1 MKRFNHLGESN
12 RVPFELKATINLPKT
27 AFPMKAN
34 LPQNEPKMLARWEQ
48 ARIYDRIREERK
60 GSDKGT
66 YILHD
71 GPPYTSGPIHLGT
84 ALNKCLKDFIVKSKT
99 MAGFDAPYVPGWD
112 CHGLPIE
119 IKVDKELGGKKLQ
132 MRPTDVR
139 AECRKY
145 AQKFLDLQRQQ
156 FKRIGVF
163 GRFDRPYA
171 TMNPQYESVV
181 LSTFFSFYENGF
193 VYKGLRAVYWCMHDE
208 TALAEA
214 EVEYENHTSPTV
226 WVKYRLLDD
235 PTRIDPA
242 LAGKKVSTIIWTTT
256 PWTLPASMAVAFHP
270 DEEYVALES
279 GGEVYVVA
287 SKLAKD
293 VADRCTL
300 TDPRELAHFP
310 GRKMEYLYFQHPF
323 LDRKILGVL
332 AEYVTMDTGTGV
344 VHTAPSH
351 GAEDFLTGV
360 KYGLDATSNV
370 DEKGILRNGL
380 PEYTGKRVWEA
391 NQPII
396 DLLRSRGAL
405 LHAEKTEHSYPHCWR
420 CHNPVIFRATE
431 QWFISMETPMPGG
444 LSPDDL
450 TSRRLPCERERD
462 DTLRKIQSCKIRIA
476 YAQENLP
483 KGLAD
488 PEEDLRDLLVLN
500 NQLQQKVAE
509 LDAEIGSLSEQ
520 EKSVRS
526 RSDTLRTRTLEEI
539 KHVKWDPSWGEERLS
554 NMIATRPDWCISRQ
568 RVWGVPIA
576 VFLCESCG
584 KPLNDPAINRK
595 VAELFCR
602 SGADAW
608 FTSEADAILPAS
620 AKCPHCGGTKFEKE
634 TDIFDVWLESG
645 ASYLALVA
653 DEPTYPWPSDLYL
666 EGGDQYRGWF
676 QSSLLCAMGTH
687 GTPPYKGVVTPG
699 WTLDEKGQA
708 MSKSRG
714 NDVDP
719 VDIADRMGAE
729 VVRLWVASVDFRED
743 VVGSERL
750 MLTVAENYRK
760 IRNTFRYILGNLGD
774 FDPQTD
780 AVPFESMDP
789 LDRYMLCQTQAFA
802 ADVRN
807 SYDDFAFHKIYHR
820 LNHFCIVDLSAF
832 YFDVLKDRL
841 YISAPKSQGRRS
853 AQTAI
858 WRIGEALVHL
868 LAPIMSF
875 TSEEVWDY
883 LPKSAARGDSVH
895 LALFPSAA
903 EILGDAGDSAKSCDE
918 KSGQDWTTL
927 RSVRDE
933 VLKAL
938 EEARNNKLIGT
949 GLEAQVIVV
958 AADPV
963 YSVLARYAAEL
974 RYLFIVSAVTLTQ
987 ASGNGTGSVHVEVKK
1002 ADGAKCERCWNYST
1016 HVGEDE
1022 KYPTVCERC
1031 SAVLKDLEA
1040 SR

>member
-1 MKRFNHLGESN
+1 M
-12 RVPFELKATINLPKT
+12 PFELKATINLPKT

-34 LPQNEPKMLARWEQ
+34 LPQNEPKMLERWEQ
-48 ARIYDRIREERK
+48 MGIYERIRQARK
-60 GSDKGT
+60 GAPR

-84 ALNKCLKDFIVKSKT
+84 AMNKCLKDFIAKSKT

-132 MRPTDVR
+132 MRPIDVR

-145 AQKFLDLQRQQ
+145 AQKFLDLQRTQ

-214 EVEYENHTSPTV
+214 EVEYENHTSPTI
-226 WVKYRLLDD
+226 WVKYALLDD
-235 PTRIDPA
+235 PAAIDAA
-242 LAGKKVSTIIWTTT
+242 LAGKKVSTVIYTTT

-279 GGEVYVVA
+279 GGEVYIVA
-287 SKLAKD
+287 SKLAAD
-293 VADRCTL
+293 VAAKCNL
-300 TDPRELAHFP
+300 ADPNPLAHFP
-310 GRKMEYLYFQHPF
+310 GRKMERLNFQHPF

-332 AEYVTMDTGTGV
+332 ADYVTMDTGTGV

-351 GAEDFLTGV
+351 GAEDFITGM

-380 PEYTGKRVWEA
+380 PEYTGQYVFKA
-391 NQPII
+391 NPII
-396 DLLRSRGAL
+396 VELLRSRGVL
-405 LHAEKTEHSYPHCWR
+405 LHSDKLEHSYPHCWR

-444 LSPDDL
+444 AGKD
-450 TSRRLPCERERD
+450 
-462 DTLRKIQSCKIRIA
+462 
-476 YAQENLP
+476 
-483 KGLAD
+483 
-488 PEEDLRDLLVLN
+488 
-500 NQLQQKVAE
+500 
-509 LDAEIGSLSEQ
+509 
-520 EKSVRS
+520 
-526 RSDTLRTRTLEEI
+526 DTLRTRTLEEI
-539 KHVKWDPSWGEERLS
+539 KKVKWDPAWGEERLT
-554 NMIATRPDWCISRQ
+554 NMIQTRPDWCISRQ

-576 VFLCESCG
+576 VFLCLGCG
-584 KPLNDPAINRK
+584 KPLKDHAVNQK
-595 VAELFCR
+595 VVELFAK

-608 FTSEADAILPAS
+608 FTPESDTILPATT
-620 AKCPHCGGTKFEKE
+620 KCPHCGGAKFEKE

-645 ASYLALVA
+645 ASYLALID
-653 DEPTYPWPSDLYL
+653 DEPDYPWPSDLYL

-687 GTPPYKGVVTPG
+687 ATPPYKGVVTPG

-719 VDIADRMGAE
+719 VDIASRLGGE

-743 VVGSERL
+743 VVGSEAL
-750 MLTVAENYRK
+750 MLRVAENYRK
-760 IRNTFRYILGNLGD
+760 IRNTFRYIMGNLGD
-774 FDPQTD
+774 FDPQAD
-780 AVPFESMDP
+780 AVPFDHMEE
-789 LDRYMLCQTQAFA
+789 LDQYMLRRTAVLAFA
-802 ADVRN
+802 LGN
-807 SYDDFAFHKIYHR
+807 WYHEFAFHKIYHR
-820 LNHFCIVDLSAF
+820 INDFCIVDLSAF

-841 YISAPKSQGRRS
+841 YISAPKSQARRS

-858 WRIGEALVHL
+858 WRIGEALVRL

-875 TSEEVWDY
+875 TSEEVWQY
-883 LPKSAARGDSVH
+883 LPKTSDREESVH
-895 LALFPSAA
+895 LATFPSAV
-903 EILGDAGDSAKSCDE
+903 EILRDAGKAEADSKSDE
-918 KSGQDWTTL
+918 DWASL
-927 RSVRDE
+927 RAVRDD
-933 VLKAL
+933 VLQAL
-938 EEARNNKLIGT
+938 EFARNGKQIGG
-949 GLEAQVIVV
+949 GLEAQVTIE
-958 AADPV
+958 ATDPA
-963 YSVLARYAAEL
+963 YSLLAKYRDQL
-974 RYLFIVSAVTLTQ
+974 RYLFIVSAVSLKQWTPE
-987 ASGNGTGSVHVEVKK
+987 NGSTGGIRLRVDK
-1002 ADGAKCERCWNYST
+1002 ADGAKCDRCWNYST
-1016 HVGEDE
+1016 HVGED
-1022 KYPTVCERC
+1022 KIYPTVCERC
-1031 SAVLKDLEA
+1031 SAVLKELEGKA
-1040 SR
+1040 SS

>member
-1 MKRFNHLGESN
+1 MKGFKHLGEAN
-12 RVPFELKATINLPKT
+12 RVPLELKATINLPKT

-48 ARIYDRIREERK
+48 ASIYERIREARK
-60 GSDKGT
+60 GSPT

-71 GPPYTSGPIHLGT
+71 GPPYTSGPIHMGT

-132 MRPTDVR
+132 MRPTEVR

-181 LSTFFSFYENGF
+181 LSTFFSFYEKGF
-193 VYKGLRAVYWCMHDE
+193 VYKGLRAVYWCMYDE

-226 WVKYRLLDD
+226 YVKYKLLDD
-235 PTRIDPA
+235 PAKIDAA
-242 LAGKKVSTIIWTTT
+242 LAGKNVSTIIWTTT

-270 DEEYVALES
+270 DEEYVGLES
-279 GGEVYVVA
+279 GGEVYIVA

-293 VADRCTL
+293 VAEKCGL
-300 TDPRELAHFP
+300 SDPRELAHFP
-310 GRKMEYLYFQHPF
+310 GRKMERLNFQHPF

-332 AEYVTMDTGTGV
+332 AAYVTMDTGTGV

-351 GAEDFLTGV
+351 GAEDFVTGV

-370 DEKGILRNGL
+370 DETGILRNGL
-380 PEYTGKRVWEA
+380 AEYTGKRVWEA

-396 DLLRSRGAL
+396 ELLKSRGAL
-405 LHAEKTEHSYPHCWR
+405 LHTETTVHSYPHCWR

-431 QWFISMETPMPGG
+431 QWFIAMETPMPGG
-444 LSPDDL
+444 KSK
-450 TSRRLPCERERD
+450 E
-462 DTLRKIQSCKIRIA
+462 DTLRS
-476 YAQENLP
+476 
-483 KGLAD
+483 
-488 PEEDLRDLLVLN
+488 
-500 NQLQQKVAE
+500 
-509 LDAEIGSLSEQ
+509 
-520 EKSVRS
+520 
-526 RSDTLRTRTLEEI
+526 RTLEEI
-539 KHVKWDPSWGEERLS
+539 KHVKWDPAWGEERLS
-554 NMIATRPDWCISRQ
+554 NMITTRPDWCISRQ

-584 KPLNDPAINRK
+584 KPLNDPAVNRK
-595 VAELFCR
+595 VVELFAR

-608 FTSEADAILPAS
+608 FTSESDTILPAEM
-620 AKCPHCGGTKFEKE
+620 KCPHCGGAKFEKE

-645 ASYLALVA
+645 ASYLALIA
-653 DEPTYPWPSDLYL
+653 DEPTYTWPSDLYL

-687 GTPPYKGVVTPG
+687 GTPPYKEVVTPG

-719 VDIADRMGAE
+719 VDISDRLGAE

-743 VVGSERL
+743 VVGSEQL
-750 MLTVAENYRK
+750 MLRIAENYRK
-760 IRNTFRYILGNLGD
+760 IRNTFRYVLGNLGD
-774 FDPQTD
+774 FSPHTD
-780 AVPFESMDP
+780 SVPFEKMEA
-789 LDRYMLCQTQAFA
+789 LDQYMLRQTMAFA
-802 ADVRN
+802 RDVRA
-807 SYDDFAFHKIYHR
+807 SYDEFAFHRIYHR

-841 YISAPKSQGRRS
+841 YTSAPKSVARRS

-858 WRIGEALVHL
+858 WRIGEALVRL

-883 LPKSAARGDSVH
+883 MPKGAGRGESVH
-895 LALFPSAA
+895 LALFPSTE
-903 EILGDAGDSAKSCDE
+903 EILGKTDSVESEGSDSEQKTGD
-918 KSGQDWTTL
+918 DWTTL
-927 RSVRDE
+927 RAVRDE

-949 GLEAQVIVV
+949 GLEAQVIV
-958 AADPV
+958 AASDPI
-963 YSVLARYAAEL
+963 YSVLSRHADQL
-974 RYLFIVSAVTLTQ
+974 RYFFIVSAVTLTET
-987 ASGNGTGSVHVEVKK
+987 SGNGTGAVHVEVKK
-1002 ADGAKCERCWNYST
+1002 ADGLKCERCWNYST
-1016 HVGEDE
+1016 HVGED
-1022 KYPTVCERC
+1022 KRYPTVCERC
-1031 SAVLKDLEA
+1031 SAVLKEIDGA
-1040 SR
+1040 R

>member
-1 MKRFNHLGESN
+1 MA
-12 RVPFELKATINLPKT
+12 FELKKTINLPQT

-34 LPQNEPKMLARWEQ
+34 LPQNEPKMLERWEQ
-48 ARIYDRIREERK
+48 MGIYERIREARN
-60 GSDKGT
+60 GAPR

-71 GPPYTSGPIHLGT
+71 GPPYTSGPIHMGT

-132 MRPTDVR
+132 MRPTEVR

-145 AQKFLDLQRQQ
+145 AQKFLDLQRTQ

-171 TMNPQYESVV
+171 TMNPHYESVV

-214 EVEYENHTSPTV
+214 EVEYENHTSSTV

-235 PTRIDPA
+235 AAKIDAA
-242 LAGKKVSTIIWTTT
+242 LAGKQVSTIIWTTT

-270 DEEYVALES
+270 EEEYVALES
-279 GGEVYVVA
+279 GGQVYIVA
-287 SKLAKD
+287 SKLAAD
-293 VADRCTL
+293 VAAKCGL
-300 TDPRELAHFP
+300 ADPRALAHFP
-310 GRKMEYLYFQHPF
+310 GRKLERLNFQHPF

-332 AEYVTMDTGTGV
+332 ADYVTMDTGTGV

-351 GAEDFLTGV
+351 GAEDFITGT

-396 DLLRSRGAL
+396 DLVKSRGAL
-405 LHAEKTEHSYPHCWR
+405 LHTEKTEHSYPHCWR

-431 QWFISMETPMPGG
+431 QWFISMESPMPGG
-444 LSPDDL
+444 KSKGV
-450 TSRRLPCERERD
+450 SKN
-462 DTLRKIQSCKIRIA
+462 DTLRS
-476 YAQENLP
+476 
-483 KGLAD
+483 
-488 PEEDLRDLLVLN
+488 
-500 NQLQQKVAE
+500 
-509 LDAEIGSLSEQ
+509 
-520 EKSVRS
+520 
-526 RSDTLRTRTLEEI
+526 RTLEEI
-539 KHVKWDPSWGEERLS
+539 KTVKWDPAWGEERLA
-554 NMIATRPDWCISRQ
+554 NMIQTRPDWCISRQ

-576 VFLCESCG
+576 VFLCEKCG
-584 KPLNDPAINRK
+584 KPLNDHGVNRK
-595 VAELFCR
+595 VVELFAR
-602 SGADAW
+602 AGADAW
-608 FTSEADAILPAS
+608 FTPESATILPEGT
-620 AKCPHCGGTKFEKE
+620 KCPHCGGAKFEQE

-653 DEPTYPWPSDLYL
+653 DEPDYPWPSDLYL

-676 QSSLLCAMGTH
+676 QSSLLCAMGTQ

-719 VDIADRMGAE
+719 GDIAGRLGGE

-743 VVGSERL
+743 VVGSEAL
-750 MLTVAENYRK
+750 MLRVAENYRK
-760 IRNTFRYILGNLGD
+760 IRNTFRYILGNLYD
-774 FDPQTD
+774 FDPRKD
-780 AVPFESMDP
+780 AVRFEEMEG
-789 LDRYMLCQTQAFA
+789 LDSYMLRLTCGFA
-802 ADVRN
+802 SDVRKA
-807 SYDDFAFHKIYHR
+807 YEEFAFHKIYHR
-820 LNHFCIVDLSAF
+820 VNHFCIVDLSAF

-841 YISAPKSQGRRS
+841 YISATKSQGRRS
-853 AQTAI
+853 AQPAI
-858 WRIGEALVHL
+858 WRIGEALVRV
-868 LAPIMSF
+868 LAPIMTF
-875 TSEEVWDY
+875 TCEEIWPY
-883 LPKSAARGDSVH
+883 LPKVAGRELSVH
-895 LALFPSAA
+895 VAQFPDTG
-903 EILGDAGDSAKSCDE
+903 EILGDAAIPATGSKSDE
-918 KSGQDWTTL
+918 ELASL
-927 RSVRDE
+927 RSIRDE
-933 VLKAL
+933 VLKVL

-949 GLEAQVIVV
+949 GLEAQVAIT
-958 AADPV
+958 ASDPM
-963 YSVLARYAAEL
+963 YSLLQRYAEQL
-974 RYLFIVSAVTLTQ
+974 RYLFIVSAVTL
-987 ASGNGTGSVHVEVKK
+987 APGSGNGTGAVHVEVKK
-1002 ADGAKCERCWNYST
+1002 ADGVKCDRCWNYST
-1016 HVGEDE
+1016 HVGED
-1022 KYPTVCERC
+1022 KMYPTVCERC
-1031 SAVLKDLEA
+1031 SAVLKELA
-1040 SR
+1040 AQPAP

>member
-1 MKRFNHLGESN
+1 MRGFNYLGEAN
-12 RVPFELKATINLPKT
+12 RVPLELKATINLPKT

-34 LPQNEPKMLARWEQ
+34 LPQNEPKILARWEETG
-48 ARIYDRIREERK
+48 IYERIRQARK
-60 GSDKGT
+60 GSPT

-84 ALNKCLKDFIVKSKT
+84 SLNKCLKDFIVKSKT
-99 MAGFDAPYVPGWD
+99 MTGFDAPYVPGWD

-132 MRPTDVR
+132 MRPLDVR

-214 EVEYENHTSPTV
+214 EVEYEDRTSPTV
-226 WVKYRLLDD
+226 WVKYALLDD
-235 PTRIDPA
+235 PAQIDAA

-270 DEEYVALES
+270 DEDYVALES
-279 GGEVYVVA
+279 GGEVYIVA

-293 VADRCTL
+293 VAEKCKL
-300 TDPRELAHFP
+300 ADPRELAHFP
-310 GRKMEYLYFQHPF
+310 GRKMERLNFQHPF

-332 AEYVTMDTGTGV
+332 ADYVTMDTGTGV

-351 GAEDFLTGV
+351 GAEDFATGV
-360 KYGLDATSNV
+360 KYGLDATSRV
-370 DEKGILRNGL
+370 DEKGILRDGL
-380 PEYTGKRVWEA
+380 PEYNGQYVFKA
-391 NQPII
+391 NPII
-396 DLLRSRGAL
+396 IELLRKHGAL
-405 LHAEKTEHSYPHCWR
+405 LYSDKLVHSYPHCWR
-420 CHNPVIFRATE
+420 CHNPVILRATE

-444 LSPDDL
+444 SG
-450 TSRRLPCERERD
+450 ER
-462 DTLRKIQSCKIRIA
+462 
-476 YAQENLP
+476 
-483 KGLAD
+483 
-488 PEEDLRDLLVLN
+488 
-500 NQLQQKVAE
+500 
-509 LDAEIGSLSEQ
+509 GS
-520 EKSVRS
+520 EK
-526 RSDTLRTRTLEEI
+526 DTLRTRTLEEI
-539 KHVKWDPSWGEERLS
+539 KHVRWDPSWGEERLS

-584 KPLNDPAINRK
+584 KPLNDSAINRK
-595 VAELFCR
+595 VVELFAR

-608 FTSEADAILPAS
+608 FTPEPDTIVEEGM
-620 AKCPHCGGTKFEKE
+620 KCPHCAGTKFEKE

-645 ASYLALVA
+645 ASYLALIA

-687 GTPPYKGVVTPG
+687 ATPPYKGVVTPG

-719 VDIADRMGAE
+719 VDIASRLGGE
-729 VVRLWVASVDFRED
+729 VVRLWTASVDFRED
-743 VVGSERL
+743 VVGSELL
-750 MLTVAENYRK
+750 MQRVAENYRK
-760 IRNTFRYILGNLGD
+760 IRNTFRYVLGNLGD
-774 FDPQTD
+774 FNPDAD
-780 AVPFESMDP
+780 AVPFESMEA
-789 LDRYMLCQTQAFA
+789 LDQYMMRQTCAFA
-802 ADVRN
+802 ADVRS
-807 SYDDFAFHKIYHR
+807 SYDEFAFHKIYHR

-832 YFDVLKDRL
+832 YFDILKDRL
-841 YISAPKSQGRRS
+841 YISAPKSPGRRS

-858 WRIGEALVHL
+858 WRIGEALVRL

-883 LPKSAARGDSVH
+883 LPKTAGRAESVH
-895 LALFPSAA
+895 LALFPTAA
-903 EILGDAGDSAKSCDE
+903 GILGDAKTIAGAGPAAGSADDKTGE
-918 KSGQDWTTL
+918 DWTTL
-927 RSVRDE
+927 RMVRDE

-938 EEARNNKLIGT
+938 EDARNNKLIGT
-949 GLEAQVIVV
+949 GLEAQVTVA

-963 YSVLARYAAEL
+963 YSVLSRHASQL
-974 RYLFIVSAVTLTQ
+974 RYLFIVSAVNLVQ
-987 ASGNGTGSVHVEVKK
+987 AAGNGTGGVRVEVKK
-1002 ADGAKCERCWNYST
+1002 ADGLKCERCWNYST
-1016 HVGEDE
+1016 HVGEDK

-1031 SAVLKDLEA
+1031 SAVLKELET
-1040 SR
+1040 S

>member
-1 MKRFNHLGESN
+1 MKRFNHLGDAD
-12 RVPFELKATINLPKT
+12 RVPLELKNTINLPKT

-48 ARIYDRIREERK
+48 MGIYERIREARK
-60 GSDKGT
+60 ASPT
-66 YILHD
+66 YLLHD
-71 GPPYTSGPIHLGT
+71 GPPYTSGPIHMGT

-132 MRPTDVR
+132 MKPNDVR

-145 AQKFLDLQRQQ
+145 AQKYLDLQRTQ

-163 GRFDRPYA
+163 GRFDRPYV

-214 EVEYENHTSPTV
+214 EVEYENHVSPTV
-226 WVKYRLLDD
+226 FVKYALIDD
-235 PTRIDPA
+235 PAKIDVA
-242 LAGKKVSTIIWTTT
+242 LAGKNISTIIWTTT

-270 DEEYVALES
+270 DEEYVGLES
-279 GGEVYVVA
+279 GGEVYIVA
-287 SKLAKD
+287 SKLARD
-293 VADRCTL
+293 VAAKCGL
-300 TDPRELAHFP
+300 ADPKELARFP
-310 GRKMEYLYFQHPF
+310 GRRMERLNFQHPF

-332 AEYVTMDTGTGV
+332 ADYVTMDTGTGV

-380 PEYTGKRVWEA
+380 PEYTGKRVWDA

-396 DLLRSRGAL
+396 DLLKSRGVL
-405 LHAEKTEHSYPHCWR
+405 LHTEKTEHSYPHCWR

-431 QWFISMETPMPGG
+431 QWFISMETPMPSDGRG
-444 LSPDDL
+444 
-450 TSRRLPCERERD
+450 R
-462 DTLRKIQSCKIRIA
+462 
-476 YAQENLP
+476 
-483 KGLAD
+483 
-488 PEEDLRDLLVLN
+488 
-500 NQLQQKVAE
+500 
-509 LDAEIGSLSEQ
+509 GS
-520 EKSVRS
+520 EKE
-526 RSDTLRTRTLEEI
+526 TLRTRTLEEI
-539 KHVKWDPSWGEERLS
+539 KRVKWDPAWGEERLS

-584 KPLNDPAINRK
+584 KPLNDATVNKK
-595 VAELFCR
+595 VVELFAK
-602 SGADAW
+602 SGADSW
-608 FTSEADAILPAS
+608 FTSEPDSLLPDRT
-620 AKCPHCGGTKFEKE
+620 KCPHCGGTKFEKE

-645 ASYLALVA
+645 ASYLALIA
-653 DEPTYPWPSDLYL
+653 EEKQDDEPSYPWPSDLYL

-719 VDIADRMGAE
+719 VDISNRLGGE

-743 VVGSERL
+743 VVGSEGL
-750 MLTVAENYRK
+750 MQRVAENYRK
-760 IRNTFRYILGNLGD
+760 IRNTFRYILGNLYD
-774 FDPQTD
+774 FDPTKD
-780 AVPFESMDP
+780 AVAFDQLQSIDQ
-789 LDRYMLCQTQAFA
+789 YMLGQTSSFA
-802 ADVRN
+802 ADLRTW
-807 SYDDFAFHKIYHR
+807 YDEFAFHKIYQR
-820 LNHFCIVDLSAF
+820 VSNFCIVDLSAF

-841 YISAPKSQGRRS
+841 YTSGPNSRARRA

-858 WRIGEALVHL
+858 WHIGEALVRL

-875 TSEEVWDY
+875 TCEEVWGY
-883 LPKSAARGDSVH
+883 LPQSGLREASVH
-895 LALFPSAA
+895 LAQFPAPDQIAKIADA
-903 EILGDAGDSAKSCDE
+903 EQQAK
-918 KSGQDWTTL
+918 DWQTL
-927 RSVRDE
+927 RVVRDE

-949 GLEAQVIVV
+949 GLEAQVKIT
-958 AADPV
+958 ASHPT
-963 YSVLARYAAEL
+963 YSVLTKHSEEL
-974 RYLFIVSAVTLTQ
+974 RYLFIVSAISLAQ
-987 ASGNGTGSVHVEVKK
+987 GSGNGTASTHVEVKK
-1002 ADGAKCERCWNYST
+1002 ADGLKCERCWNYST
-1016 HVGEDE
+1016 RVGED
-1022 KYPTVCERC
+1022 KNYPTVCERC
-1031 SAVLKDLEA
+1031 SPVLKQLEQ
-1040 SR
+1040 R

>member
-1 MKRFNHLGESN
+1 M
-12 RVPFELKATINLPKT
+12 PFDLKATINLPKT

-34 LPQNEPKMLARWEQ
+34 LPQNEPKMLARWEEM
-48 ARIYDRIREERK
+48 RIYDRIREARK
-60 GSDKGT
+60 GSAKGT

-132 MRPTDVR
+132 MRPIDVR
-139 AECRKY
+139 AACRKY

-163 GRFDRPYA
+163 GRWDRPYA

-226 WVKYRLLDD
+226 WVKYALLDD
-235 PTRIDPA
+235 PAKIDAA
-242 LAGKKVSTIIWTTT
+242 LAAKKVSTIIWTTT

-270 DEEYVALES
+270 DEEYVAIES
-279 GGEVYVVA
+279 GGEVYIVA

-293 VADRCTL
+293 VAEKCNL
-300 TDPRELAHFP
+300 SDPRELAHFP
-310 GRKMEYLYFQHPF
+310 GRKLEHLNFQHPF

-351 GAEDFLTGV
+351 GAEDFITGI

-396 DLLRSRGAL
+396 DLVKSRGAL

-444 LSPDDL
+444 
-450 TSRRLPCERERD
+450 
-462 DTLRKIQSCKIRIA
+462 
-476 YAQENLP
+476 
-483 KGLAD
+483 
-488 PEEDLRDLLVLN
+488 
-500 NQLQQKVAE
+500 
-509 LDAEIGSLSEQ
+509 
-520 EKSVRS
+520 KSKD
-526 RSDTLRTRTLEEI
+526 DTLRTRTLEEI
-539 KHVKWDPSWGEERLS
+539 KHVKWDPAWGEERLS

-576 VFLCESCG
+576 VFLCENCG
-584 KPLNDPAINRK
+584 KPLNDHNINRK
-595 VAELFCR
+595 VVELFAR

-608 FTSEADAILPAS
+608 FTSESDTILPAGT
-620 AKCPHCGGTKFEKE
+620 KCPHCGGTKFEKE

-645 ASYLALVA
+645 ASYLALIA
-653 DEPTYPWPSDLYL
+653 DEPSYPWPSDLYL

-743 VVGSERL
+743 VVGSEQL
-750 MLTVAENYRK
+750 MQRVAENYRK
-760 IRNTFRYILGNLGD
+760 IRNTFRYILGNIGD
-774 FDPQTD
+774 FDPKTD
-780 AVPFESMDP
+780 AVSFDKMEA
-789 LDRYMLCQTQAFA
+789 LDQYMLRRTAGLA
-802 ADVRN
+802 VALKDW
-807 SYDDFAFHKIYHR
+807 YDEFAFHKIYHR
-820 LNHFCIVDLSAF
+820 VNDFCIVDLSAF
-832 YFDVLKDRL
+832 YLDVLKDRL
-841 YISAPKSQGRRS
+841 YISAPKSKARRS

-858 WRIGEALVHL
+858 WRIGEALVRL

-875 TSEEVWDY
+875 TCEEVWPY
-883 LPKSAARGDSVH
+883 LPKATQREESVH
-895 LALFPSAA
+895 LASFPSPR
-903 EILGDAGDSAKSCDE
+903 EIASDADSKSDE
-918 KSGQDWTTL
+918 EWATL
-927 RSVRDE
+927 RAVRDE

-949 GLEAQVIVV
+949 GLEAQVTLS
-958 AADPV
+958 APDPV
-963 YSVLARYAAEL
+963 YSVLARHTGEL
-974 RYLFIVSAVTLTQ
+974 RYLFIVSAVTLV
-987 ASGNGTGSVHVEVKK
+987 SGPGNGTGQVHVEVKK
-1002 ADGAKCERCWNYST
+1002 ADGAKCERCWNYSI
-1016 HVGEDE
+1016 HVGED
-1022 KYPTVCERC
+1022 KAYPTVCERC
-1031 SAVLKDLEA
+1031 SAVLKELGGA
-1040 SR
+1040 